1 MKMRPLI
8 LFLVVVS
15 TLFIAVPVCRA
26 GEELPPTSTEKAGP
40 DHEDLKEKWGIE
52 ILALRV
58 SAEGYMLDFRYKV
71 LDPGKAGPLFDRK
84 IKPLLIHEKTGA
96 TFSVPVPPKIGALRQ
111 TRPPV
116 AGKHYFIIFAN
127 PAKYVK
133 PGDRVTVT
141 VGDFRAEGLTV
152 E

>member
-1 MKMRPLI
+1 MTIKLLM
-8 LFLVVVS
+8 LFLVVILTFLS
-15 TLFIAVPVCRA
+15 PAAVCMA
-26 GEELPPTSTEKAGP
+26 EEGLSPKPAEITGP
-40 DHEDLKEKWGIE
+40 DQYDLREKWGIE
-52 ILALRV
+52 IIALRI
-58 SAEGYMLDFRYKV
+58 SAGGYMLDFRYKV
-71 LDPGKAGPLFDRK
+71 LDPRKAGPLFNRK
-84 IKPLLIHEKTGA
+84 IKPLLTHEKTGA

-127 PAKYVK
+127 PAKYVQ